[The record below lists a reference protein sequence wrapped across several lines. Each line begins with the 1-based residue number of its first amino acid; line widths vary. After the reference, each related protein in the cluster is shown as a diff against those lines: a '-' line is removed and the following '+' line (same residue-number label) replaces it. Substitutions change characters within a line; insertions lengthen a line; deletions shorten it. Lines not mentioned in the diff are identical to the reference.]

1 MTTTI
6 PTTDTLSRQLV
17 EDLQTVIRNIAWTD
31 IHEAK
36 RMGRVTDSQLNRLF
50 RWASRGSVQSGPAS
64 IEDVQAVAQFA
75 SLKVFDHLVGKDNLE
90 RTKACAQF
98 ILRKD

>member
-1 MTTTI
+1 MTKTT
-6 PTTDTLSRQLV
+6 PTTDTLPQQLV
-17 EDLQTVIRNIAWTD
+17 DDLKTVIRNIAWTD
-31 IHEAK
+31 LYPP
-36 RMGRVTDSQLNRLF
+36 RMLGRVTDSQLEGLF
-50 RWASRGSVQSGPAS
+50 RWSVYKNPDPAS

-98 ILRKD
+98 IMRKD